1 MRFSA
6 LFRGDQAV
14 LRGNFLLITI
24 SWIIL
29 FTAQP
34 IPDTYASLFYLH
46 LGADA
51 FMLSILGFAGS
62 IAVALVQF
70 PGGYLADKHGRRW
83 LIVSMT
89 FGLGIGSLFFIFAP
103 SWQFLLIGLLIQN
116 ICSMYGPALMAMVLD
131 SLPPENRGAGF
142 SLQSVITTVVLLPAP
157 LIAQYLVATFDFDL
171 GMRIAYT
178 IVSVAYFAIAVLRL
192 KLKET
197 LHVEASAQ
205 RPSFIDVLRNYP
217 KAVKEGIYVWRRVP
231 KSAFNL
237 FLAIIVVNGLVM
249 GCQMYFV
256 VYATDVLNMSL
267 TQWAAVTAFRYLSI
281 AVPGILAGLS
291 MDVLGRKRFLIL
303 GYLLFIPGMLL
314 FINADF
320 YRLLLAF
327 FFFGLGNLLQLNSYQ
342 VLMGDLVPRGLR
354 GTVTGCM
361 QFFMFLMQALF
372 QIVIGVFYAFVS
384 PQLSFLLLAASAG
397 SLPAFLLWQIHE
409 IKNREKK
416 KYVL

>member
-1 MRFSA
+1 MGLSA

-24 SWIIL
+24 SWVIL

-34 IPDTYASLFYLH
+34 IPETYASLYYLH

-103 SWQFLLIGLLIQN
+103 SWPFLLIGLLIQN
-116 ICSMYGPALMAMVLD
+116 ICSMYGPALMAMVID
-131 SLPPENRGAGF
+131 SLPPKNRGAGF

-157 LIAQYLVATFDFDL
+157 LIAQYLVAVFDFDL
-171 GMRIAYT
+171 GMRVAYS
-178 IVSVAYFAIAVLRL
+178 IVSAAYFAIALLRL

-197 LHVEASAQ
+197 LHVEAEAP
-205 RPSFIDVLRNYP
+205 RPSVIEVLRNYP
-217 KAVKEGIYVWRRVP
+217 KAVKEGIGVWRKVP

-237 FLAIIVVNGLVM
+237 FLAIIVINGIVV

-256 VYATDVLNMSL
+256 VYATDVLQMSL
-267 TQWAAVTAFRYLSI
+267 AQWAVVTAFRYLSI

-303 GYLLFIPGMLL
+303 GYLLYIPGMLL

-320 YRLLLAF
+320 YQLLLAF

-354 GTVTGCM
+354 GTVTGCL

-372 QIVIGVFYAFVS
+372 QVLIGVLYAFVS
-384 PQLSFLLLAASAG
+384 PHLPFLLLAASAVPL
-397 SLPAFLLWQIHE
+397 SVFVLWRVHE
-409 IKNREKK
+409 PKVRET
-416 KYVL
+416 